1 VLRLYSTFPR
11 GAPGVGLLLLR
22 LAASLLLGADGLTTL
37 RDGSPVAAGLY
48 CAGIAIPGVL
58 QLVGLWTPI
67 AGTLLAL
74 AALTNAIARP
84 EYRWAWVVLAVLA
97 AAIALLGP
105 GAWSVDA
112 RRYGW
117 RRLEFPDRKR
127 DRDTPNL

>member
-1 VLRLYSTFPR
+1 M
-11 GAPGVGLLLLR
+11 GLLLLR
-22 LAASLLLGADGLTTL
+22 LAASLLLGADGLTSL
-37 RDGSPVAAGLY
+37 RNGPPVALGLY
-48 CAGIAIPGVL
+48 CAGIAIPGLL
-58 QLVGLWTPI
+58 QLIGLWTPI
-67 AGTLLAL
+67 AGTLLAQ
-74 AALTNAIARP
+74 AAITMAIALP
-84 EYRWAWVVLAVLA
+84 ACRWSWVVLAILA